1 MEHKKIVIAF
11 SGPMGSG
18 KDTYA
23 SKLLKI
29 YPEAK
34 TTSFAKALKTEVTDI
49 IGLYH
54 SGMYEQIAE
63 YLNIETKDL
72 IELLIILEDTT
83 INDNGSTRTPAVRK
97 LLQTVGT
104 DIRRNQ
110 DPKYWI
116 KQLEKEIDETLADII
131 IITDARF
138 SNELECVT
146 NFDKSIIF
154 KLHVTPEVQAE
165 RIQNR
170 DGFTPTNLSHPSE
183 NDFKNFNHEI
193 VANVDTN
200 HPIEYN
206 VDFMHKLIEDLRKYD

>member
-1 MEHKKIVIAF
+1 MEHKQIIIAF

-23 SKLLKI
+23 AELLKI
-29 YPEAK
+29 YPDAMI
-34 TTSFAKALKTEVTDI
+34 TSFAKALKIESTDV

-54 SGMYEQIAE
+54 AGMYDQIAE

-170 DGFTPTNLSHPSE
+170 DGFTPTNLTHPSE
-183 NDFKNFNHEI
+183 NDFKNFDHEI

>member
-1 MEHKKIVIAF
+1 MKHKKIVIAF

-72 IELLIILEDTT
+72 IELLIILEDTK
-83 INDNGSTRTPAVRK
+83 INDNGSTRAPAVRK

>member
-23 SKLLKI
+23 SELLKI
-29 YPEAK
+29 HPEAK

-54 SGMYEQIAE
+54 SGMYEEIAE

-83 INDNGSTRTPAVRK
+83 INDSGSTRTPAVRK

-170 DGFTPTNLSHPSE
+170 DGFTPTNLTHPSE
-183 NDFKNFNHEI
+183 NDFKNFDHEI
-193 VANVDTN
+193 VANVDTSY
-200 HPIEYN
+200 PIEYN
-206 VDFMHKLIEDLRKYD
+206 VDFMHKLIEDLKKYD

>member
-63 YLNIETKDL
+63 CLNIETKDL

-183 NDFKNFNHEI
+183 NDFKNFDHEI

-206 VDFMHKLIEDLRKYD
+206 VDFMHKLIEDLKKYD

>member
-29 YPEAK
+29 YPESK

>member
-23 SKLLKI
+23 SELLKI

-54 SGMYEQIAE
+54 SGMYEEIAE

-110 DPKYWI
+110 DQKYWI
-116 KQLEKEIDETLADII
+116 KQLEKEIDETIADIV

-146 NFDKSIIF
+146 DFDKSIIF
-154 KLHVTPEVQAE
+154 KLHVTPEVQAK

-183 NDFKNFNHEI
+183 NDFKNFDHEI

-206 VDFMHKLIEDLRKYD
+206 VDFMHKLIEDLIKYD

>member
-23 SKLLKI
+23 SELLKI

-54 SGMYEQIAE
+54 SGMYEEIAK

-170 DGFTPTNLSHPSE
+170 DGFTPTDLSHPSE
-183 NDFKNFNHEI
+183 NDFKNFDHEI
-193 VANVDTN
+193 VANVDTSY
-200 HPIEYN
+200 PIEYN
-206 VDFMHKLIEDLRKYD
+206 VDFIHKLIEDLKKYD

>member
-23 SKLLKI
+23 SELLKI

-83 INDNGSTRTPAVRK
+83 INDNGATRTPAVRK

-154 KLHVTPEVQAE
+154 KLHVTPEAQAE

-183 NDFKNFNHEI
+183 NDFKNFDHEI
-193 VANVDTN
+193 VANVDTSY
-200 HPIEYN
+200 PIEYN

>member
-1 MEHKKIVIAF
+1 MELKKTIVAF

-23 SKLLKI
+23 SELLKI
-29 YPEAK
+29 YPEAV
-34 TTSFAKALKTEVTDI
+34 TTSFAKALKTEVTDVL
-49 IGLYH
+49 GLYH
-54 SGMYEQIAE
+54 NGMYDKIAE
-63 YLNIETKDL
+63 YLNVPTEDL
-72 IELLIILEDTT
+72 INLLIILEDTS

-97 LLQTVGT
+97 LLQTIGT
-104 DIRRNQ
+104 DIRRKQ

-116 KQLEKEIDETLADII
+116 KKLEREIDNTLSEII

-146 NFDKSIIF
+146 NFDNSIIF
-154 KLHVTPEVQAE
+154 KLHVTPDVQAE

-170 DGFTPTNLSHPSE
+170 DGFKPTNLSHPSE
-183 NDFKNFNHEI
+183 NDFKNFDHEI

-200 HPIEYN
+200 YPISYN
-206 VDFMHKLIEDLRKYD
+206 VDFMHKLIEDVRNYD

>member
-63 YLNIETKDL
+63 CLNIETKDL

-183 NDFKNFNHEI
+183 NDFKNFDHEI
-193 VANVDTN
+193 VANVDTSY
-200 HPIEYN
+200 PIEYN

>member
-116 KQLEKEIDETLADII
+116 KQLEKEIDETLVDIV

-183 NDFKNFNHEI
+183 NDFKNFDHEI

-206 VDFMHKLIEDLRKYD
+206 VDFMHKLIEDLKKYD

>member
-23 SKLLKI
+23 SELLKI
-29 YPEAK
+29 HPEAK

-116 KQLEKEIDETLADII
+116 KQLEKEIDETLTDII

-183 NDFKNFNHEI
+183 NDFKNFDHEI

-200 HPIEYN
+200 HPIQYN
-206 VDFMHKLIEDLRKYD
+206 VDFMHKLIEDLKKYD

>member
-23 SKLLKI
+23 SELLKI
-29 YPEAK
+29 HPEAK

-54 SGMYEQIAE
+54 SGMYEEIAE

-83 INDNGSTRTPAVRK
+83 INDSGSTRTPAVRK

-170 DGFTPTNLSHPSE
+170 DGFTPTNLTHPSE
-183 NDFKNFNHEI
+183 NDFKNFDHEI
-193 VANVDTN
+193 VANVDTSY
-200 HPIEYN
+200 PIEYN
-206 VDFMHKLIEDLRKYD
+206 VDFMYKLIEDLRKYD

>member
-1 MEHKKIVIAF
+1 MEHKQIIIAF

-23 SKLLKI
+23 SELLKI

-116 KQLEKEIDETLADII
+116 KQLEKEIDETLADIV

-183 NDFKNFNHEI
+183 NDFKNFDHEI

-206 VDFMHKLIEDLRKYD
+206 VDFMHKLIEDLKKYD

>member
-1 MEHKKIVIAF
+1 MKHKKIVIAF

-72 IELLIILEDTT
+72 IELLIILEDTK
-83 INDNGSTRTPAVRK
+83 INDNGSTRAPAVRK

-131 IITDARF
+131 IITDDRF

>member
-1 MEHKKIVIAF
+1 MKHKKIVIAF